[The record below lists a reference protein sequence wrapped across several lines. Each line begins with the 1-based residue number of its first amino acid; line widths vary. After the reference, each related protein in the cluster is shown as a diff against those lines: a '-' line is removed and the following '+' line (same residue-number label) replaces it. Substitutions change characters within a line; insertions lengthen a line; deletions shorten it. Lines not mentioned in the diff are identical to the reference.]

1 MKKLL
6 LLILIFS
13 ASSTFAQTHTRKTR
27 SDKGKKHSHTLGYT
41 VKKAIKPKSTTTKS
55 SKKK

>member
-6 LLILIFS
+6 LLVLIFS
-13 ASSTFAQTHTRKTR
+13 SCFSFAQTHTRKTR

-41 VKKAIKPKSTTTKS
+41 VKKAIKPKSTTTKKS
-55 SKKK
+55 NKK

>member
-6 LLILIFS
+6 LIVLIFS
-13 ASSTFAQTHTRKTR
+13 ASFSFAQTHIRKTR

-41 VKKAIKPKSTTTKS
+41 VKKTIKPKSTATKS

>member
-1 MKKLL
+1 MKKNLL
-6 LLILIFS
+6 FVIIFS
-13 ASSTFAQTHTRKTR
+13 ASFSFAQTHSRKTR

-41 VKKAIKPKSTTTKS
+41 VKKAIKPKSTATKS